1 MLNLIKPGTTTNTL
15 AISPAT
21 ASIYH
26 DLASGSFELELT
38 QDYDLS
44 SASIDLGKLAP
55 VPQNSLGRYLLF
67 SAPSSQI
74 PSASGMYTYNLVE
87 GIAGAAAVWSTTA
100 DTFGAADFNWD
111 AANPITNKRT
121 IDTGRL
127 KVVGTDK
134 PSYISYTGGN
144 QDGQYTTYNR

>member
-1 MLNLIKPGTTTNTL
+1 MINLIKEGTTNSI
-15 AISPAT
+15 AISPLS

-26 DLASGSFELELT
+26 DLASGSFELDIT
-38 QDYDLS
+38 QDYDQS
-44 SASIDLGKLAP
+44 SGSLALTKLPP
-55 VPQNSLGRYLLF
+55 VPAGYYSNYLLF
-67 SAPSSQI
+67 SVASSAVPSR
-74 PSASGMYTYNLVE
+74 SGFYTYELVE
-87 GIAGAAAVWSTTA
+87 GLAGASAIWSTTA
-100 DTFGAADFNWD
+100 TTFGAADFIWD
-111 AANPITNKRT
+111 ASQIVDNKRT

>member
-1 MLNLIKPGTTTNTL
+1 MINLIKEGTTNSI
-15 AISPAT
+15 AISPISK
-21 ASIYH
+21 SIYH
-26 DLASGSFELELT
+26 DLASGSFELDIS
-38 QDYDLS
+38 QDYDRS
-44 SASIDLGKLAP
+44 SGSLQLTKLPP
-55 VPQNSLGRYLLF
+55 VPAGYYNNYLLF
-67 SAPSSQI
+67 SVASSAIPSS
-74 PSASGMYTYNLVE
+74 SGFYTYELRE
-87 GIAGAAAVWSTTA
+87 GIASPAAVWSTAA

-134 PSYISYTGGN
+134 PSYISYTGGD

>member
-1 MLNLIKPGTTTNTL
+1 MINLIKEGTTNSI
-15 AISPAT
+15 AISPLS

-26 DLASGSFELELT
+26 DLASGSFELDIT
-38 QDYDLS
+38 QDYDQS
-44 SASIDLGKLAP
+44 SGSLQLTKLPP
-55 VPQNSLGRYLLF
+55 VPAGYYSNYLLF
-67 SAPSSQI
+67 SVASSTIPSS
-74 PSASGMYTYNLVE
+74 SGFYTYELVE
-87 GIAGAAAVWSTTA
+87 GLAGASAIWSTEA
-100 DTFGAADFNWD
+100 ATFGAADFIWD
-111 AANPITNKRT
+111 ASQIVDNKRT